1 MLREKEI
8 ENFRQNIL
16 PYYTNLLEEQ
26 EEFERLYQERKAIS
40 LKRQQELEQAK
51 LLRLEQKRQEQARKK
66 AERDKE
72 KEQRRIEREQQREQA
87 KIEKKLAS
95 GKYKRCSRCGEVL
108 KLKEFYR
115 NPLKSLGVFDY
126 CKACAKL
133 ARMQN
138 YLSKEEREKIKQ
150 NALNI
155 MLGIA

>member
-26 EEFERLYQERKAIS
+26 EEFERLYQERKAIR

-66 AERDKE
+66 AEREKE

-133 ARMQN
+133 AQMQARKTRKEQLANQKEILERM
-138 YLSKEEREKIKQ
+138 L
-150 NALNI
+150 A
-155 MLGIA
+155 